1 MKYLAFTFL
10 LTISIQF
17 LAGQNLAK
25 KAYSSVVNTG
35 PSTGPEFIVLSIVNL
50 NTNEPKEMI
59 LSINKLFDCLALELN
74 NNDYKNIKKYLLTK
88 SSNRTIDLRNLEA
101 LKIINFYGYK
111 SKESFTLE
119 KKIDEVIEQNHLIDS
134 LSEIDSVEGRKSAL
148 FDEYYMLRRRITKQI
163 ADSIS
168 AIRPINKKEKQ
179 VLNSLHDIYCGHD
192 ENGYGVL
199 RDDTKEDRISRERI
213 IRIWDSKI
221 SLYQTYKKNYID
233 VENELMRLEKK
244 FFRAYY
250 NKYGITFCKAL
261 FRYGAICYFGDENP
275 IVEFGGVVK

>member
-35 PSTGPEFIVLSIVNL
+35 PSTGPEFIVLSIVKL

-179 VLNSLHDIYCGHD
+179 VLNSLHDIYCDHD

-221 SLYQTYKKNYID
+221 SLYQTYKKN
-233 VENELMRLEKK
+233 
-244 FFRAYY
+244 
-250 NKYGITFCKAL
+250 
-261 FRYGAICYFGDENP
+261 
-275 IVEFGGVVK
+275 